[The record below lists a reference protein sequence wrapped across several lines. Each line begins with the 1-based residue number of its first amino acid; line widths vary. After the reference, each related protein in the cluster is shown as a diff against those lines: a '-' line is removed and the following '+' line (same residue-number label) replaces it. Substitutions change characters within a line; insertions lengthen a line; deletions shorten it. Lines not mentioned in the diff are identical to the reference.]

1 MKNIDYEALKE
12 ILKSRLTPQ
21 RYYHSLCVM
30 EEAEK
35 LAPFLSADTEKAKLA
50 GLLHDITKNTS
61 TEEQFKIIEDA
72 NVTLTELERT
82 SPKLHHAIS
91 GSCYV
96 ENELK
101 LTDREIIDAI
111 RYHTTARADMTPLD
125 KVLYMADFISAD
137 RDYDGAEE
145 LRKLAYENFEEAM
158 KVAVAFTVN
167 ELIEKRAQVHPD
179 TVAAWNYEIQ
189 KGMK

>member
-30 EEAEK
+30 EEAVK
-35 LAPFLSADTEKAKLA
+35 LAPILSADIEKAKLA

-61 TEEQFKIIEDA
+61 TEEQFDIIEKGGIE
-72 NVTLTELERT
+72 LTELERT

-91 GSCYV
+91 GACYI
-96 ENELK
+96 ENELNI
-101 LTDREIIDAI
+101 TDREIINAV
-111 RYHTTARADMTPLD
+111 RYHTTARADMTSLE
-125 KVLYMADFISAD
+125 KVIYMADFISAD
-137 RDYDGAEE
+137 RDYEGAEE
-145 LRKLAYENFEEAM
+145 LRKLAYEDFEEAM